1 MQKCKIKYWSK
12 TMKTKKR
19 RRKPRQ
25 RRFRL
30 RQLVRDYAVEELQN
44 GTPESEVADAVSRRL
59 AIDFE
64 DRPILKFLLEILREI
79 IPLLL
84 DAWLSGKV

>member
-1 MQKCKIKYWSK
+1 
-12 TMKTKKR
+12 MKTKKR